1 MASLSLA
8 NAAATRRA
16 GKPAVALSARRSVAA
31 QPRVAS
37 HAGVAAGR
45 GSLQVFAV
53 RSRSN
58 TGGSRKGLMQYV
70 ERVNAPQMK
79 DDLIP
84 FRVGMTVRVGV
95 TVVEGNKTRVQP
107 YEGIIIGVHKAGVA
121 TTITV
126 RKAFQGYGVERIFP
140 IHSPLCTFEEVRGAG
155 KPVVSTPSFASSTR
169 RVSPSFA
176 TDARKR
182 VSARVSGVPASA
194 PRSHGIANAR
204 RLAPPPR
211 EEPKPSDVARAKRFS
226 SRPPLADPSPLFSP
240 SPRCAAPSSTTSAIV
255 SVSRRSLRLASW
267 PRRPAPPATSSRWRL
282 SRRRRRLRLPR
293 LRRRLPRL
301 PRLRRRLPP
310 RRRRLPLSPRR
321 KRVDSF
327 LVGVFHGVCPGLAA
341 LV

>member
-1 MASLSLA
+1 MACIATSMASLSLA

-84 FRVGMTVRVGV
+84 FRVGMTVRGGV

-140 IHSPLCTFEEVRGAG
+140 VHSPLCTFEEIRGAG
-155 KPVVSTPSFASSTR
+155 KPVVR
-169 RVSPSFA
+169 
-176 TDARKR
+176 
-182 VSARVSGVPASA
+182 GVA
-194 PRSHGIANAR
+194 
-204 RLAPPPR
+204 
-211 EEPKPSDVARAKRFS
+211 
-226 SRPPLADPSPLFSP
+226 P
-240 SPRCAAPSSTTSAIV
+240 SPRIYPSSLPT
-255 SVSRRSLRLASW
+255 
-267 PRRPAPPATSSRWRL
+267 RP
-282 SRRRRRLRLPR
+282 
-293 LRRRLPRL
+293 
-301 PRLRRRLPP
+301 
-310 RRRRLPLSPRR
+310 
-321 KRVDSF
+321 
-327 LVGVFHGVCPGLAA
+327 
-341 LV
+341 

>member
-1 MASLSLA
+1 MACIATSMASLSLA

-140 IHSPLCTFEEVRGAG
+140 IHSPLCT
-155 KPVVSTPSFASSTR
+155 SFS
-169 RVSPSFA
+169 VFLI
-176 TDARKR
+176 
-182 VSARVSGVPASA
+182 VSGLQGLPSVPSMPASLDSCSYPGPPSA
-194 PRSHGIANAR
+194 ESPTMIMGRALPAARSSSPVFDDRYALSIARISRVA
-204 RLAPPPR
+204 LAPSITGIM
-211 EEPKPSDVARAKRFS
+211 ESISIKSYS
-226 SRPPLADPSPLFSP
+226 FSP
-240 SPRCAAPSSTTSAIV
+240 CEQNTMS
-255 SVSRRSLRLASW
+255 
-267 PRRPAPPATSSRWRL
+267 
-282 SRRRRRLRLPR
+282 
-293 LRRRLPRL
+293 
-301 PRLRRRLPP
+301 
-310 RRRRLPLSPRR
+310 
-321 KRVDSF
+321 D
-327 LVGVFHGVCPGLAA
+327 
-341 LV
+341 